1 MKKIKKICTTSAL
14 YVLILLGIR
23 TFLWWGNRPIISRYS
38 INLIPFRAIRF
49 WITQSINS
57 ASLNRI
63 VLSFFMFV
71 PLAIILAIFTNN
83 DEDKRLA
90 FIVLPLSVILYSLVG
105 LVMKVTTFEID
116 MILIRVIVSLIA
128 FCVVTSFEERNLSIR
143 RKTN

>member
-1 MKKIKKICTTSAL
+1 MKNRKICITSAL

-23 TFLWWGNRPIISRYS
+23 TFWWWGNRPIISRYS

-49 WITQSINS
+49 WITESINS

-63 VLSFFMFV
+63 ILSFFMFV

-83 DEDKRLA
+83 DEGKRLA
-90 FIVLPLSVILYSLVG
+90 FKVLPLSVILYSLVG
-105 LVMKVTTFEID
+105 IVMKVTTFEID

-128 FCVVTSFEERNLSIR
+128 FYVVTSFEERKLSIR
-143 RKTN
+143 RESN